1 MLSFYLKNILTIL
14 RNCSFHL
21 KEYKNF
27 RILHKTG
34 IVLFNYGAFGG
45 APKRFTNLFIY
56 LNKHYP
62 GDFYYFTNFFML
74 NQIREI
80 YPDIDTSNIITVDK
94 NSENK
99 YLTESAPGAPR
110 SYRKVILDPLGSDK
124 KASFARKIYWYYKNM
139 LRQYKYYRTI
149 ENYRVKFDIKVF
161 CGVFSGI
168 LPLVFYLNKNQR
180 KASVIFSNMDSW
192 FCDVHRDMKKLWYRK
207 YYSYNFAMEN
217 CDVADFLSPYILNG
231 IKEIGVRLK
240 DESVFVSP
248 CSFIDYSKCKYSEK
262 KKPEVV
268 FCSRLE
274 PDKNPLLYLEV
285 AKEILKSHSA
295 IKFHLL
301 GEGSLVNEIKQYIE
315 VNNLGE
321 NINFSF
327 HKNPPELFGKTLI
340 FVSLQTSTNYPSQS
354 LLEAMACGNAVV
366 ASDTGDTHL
375 LVNENNGI
383 LVPLNVK
390 KISGAIE
397 SLLNEKEL
405 ALKLGRQGSNDVRTR
420 HNIEN
425 YSNYFLGLIQKA
437 YTKNF

>member
-1 MLSFYLKNILTIL
+1 
-14 RNCSFHL
+14 
-21 KEYKNF
+21 
-27 RILHKTG
+27 LHKTG

-45 APKRFTNLFIY
+45 APKRFTNLFMH
-56 LNKHYP
+56 LNKNYP
-62 GDFYYFTNFFML
+62 GDFYYFTNSFML

-80 YPDIDTSNIITVDK
+80 YPDIETSNIITIDK
-94 NSENK
+94 NKENK
-99 YLTESAPGAPR
+99 YLIRSTPGVPR
-110 SYRKVILDPLGSDK
+110 SYRKVILDPLGTDER
-124 KASFARKIYWYYKNM
+124 ASFARKTYWYYKNK
-139 LRQYKYYRTI
+139 LRQYNYWKTI
-149 ENYRVKFDIKVF
+149 ENYRRKFDMKVF

-168 LPLVFYLNKNQR
+168 LPLVFYMNRKPQ

-217 CDVADFLSPYILNG
+217 CDVADFLSPYILDG
-231 IKEIGVRLK
+231 VKELGVRLK
-240 DESVFVSP
+240 TESVSVSP
-248 CSFIDYSKCKYSEK
+248 CSFIDYSKCKDSEN

-274 PDKNPLLYLEV
+274 PDKNPLLYLEA
-285 AKEILKSHSA
+285 AKVILKNHPD

-301 GEGSLVNEIKQYIE
+301 GEGSLVNEIKRYIE
-315 VNNLGE
+315 ENNLGK
-321 NINFSF
+321 NINFTF
-327 HKNPPELFGKTLI
+327 HKNPPELFSRTLI

-366 ASDTGDTHL
+366 ASDTGDTRL

-390 KISGAIE
+390 MITEAIE
-397 SLLNEKEL
+397 SLLNRKDL
-405 ALKLGRQGSNDVRTR
+405 ALKLGRRSSNDVRTR

-437 YTKNF
+437 YEKNFSKNNYPRII

>member
-1 MLSFYLKNILTIL
+1 
-14 RNCSFHL
+14 
-21 KEYKNF
+21 
-27 RILHKTG
+27 LHKTG

-56 LNKHYP
+56 LNKHHH
-62 GDFYYFTNFFML
+62 GDIYYFTNFFML

-80 YPDIDTSNIITVDK
+80 YPDIDTSNIYTIDK

-99 YLTESAPGAPR
+99 YLIETSPNSPR
-110 SYRKVILDPLGSDK
+110 SYRKVILDPLGIDK
-124 KASFARKIYWYYKNM
+124 KASFARKIYWYYKNK
-139 LRQYKYYRTI
+139 LRQYNYWRTI
-149 ENYRVKFDIKVF
+149 ENYRKKFDIKVF

-168 LPLVFYLNKNQR
+168 LPLVFYMNKKPQ

-231 IKEIGVRLK
+231 VKEIGVRLK
-240 DESVFVSP
+240 AENVSVSP
-248 CSFIDYSKCKYSEK
+248 CSFIDYSKCKDGEK
-262 KKPEVV
+262 KNPEVV

-274 PDKNPLLYLEV
+274 PDKNPLLYLEA
-285 AKEILKSHSA
+285 AKAILKNHPD

-315 VNNLGE
+315 ENNLGE
-321 NINFSF
+321 NINFTF
-327 HKNPPELFGKTLI
+327 HKNPPELFSRTLI
-340 FVSLQTSTNYPSQS
+340 FVSLQASTNYPSQS

-366 ASDTGDTHL
+366 ASDTGDTRM

-383 LVPLNVK
+383 LVPLNAE
-390 KISGAIE
+390 KIAVAIE
-397 SLLNEKEL
+397 FLLNRKEH
-405 ALKLGRQGSNDVRTR
+405 ALKLGRQGSNDVRTG

-425 YSNYFLGLIQKA
+425 YSNYFLGLVQKA
-437 YTKNF
+437 YEKIFSEQQIPV